1 MDKSPEEINENPEH
15 PENPLTDIVETE
27 ISEDVHNDKSVSGA
41 ILIIPLLLS
50 LYLFLGF
57 TNVDTKHTPFKKV
70 KLADEEVYEE
80 EGAPNINFS
89 ALLAPEEFSKGL
101 RDTVYTDK
109 DIWLE
114 MRIDEQQLYA
124 HHRDGRIIK
133 YPVSS
138 GNPHAS
144 KSVESRPGLFAIFF
158 KTEVHLSSQFNNA
171 RMNYFMPFNM
181 GIGFHGLPGTG
192 YYGFL
197 GVRPSSHGC
206 IRMRN
211 EDVKVLFG
219 QCEIGTL
226 VLSHRGKSAR
236 VVAFAPKDFKNDLQY
251 TKEDYLNMLA
261 YNMGAIMEGKYFD
274 RPPKRFILDGSV
286 IPKSGINVI
295 TTDDIP
301 EKQALP
307 FAVYKVKNDP
317 DVLIYDE
324 RSAVPSEINLSVAAS
339 FMEFSGDVSTQM
351 PTASADIPSD
361 PEMVK
366 KYVHNPIGILPYFP
380 PNR

>member
-1 MDKSPEEINENPEH
+1 MDKSPENLEQNSSQEDLPLVDDHNENYQEESGPGKASFISFLL
-15 PENPLTDIVETE
+15 PLML
-27 ISEDVHNDKSVSGA
+27 SV
-41 ILIIPLLLS
+41 
-50 LYLFLGF
+50 YLFLGF
-57 TNVDTKHTPFKKV
+57 ANDGYKKKIVTRLDKQDTV
-70 KLADEEVYEE
+70 SED
-80 EGAPNINFS
+80 EGAPKVNFS

-171 RMNYFMPFNM
+171 RMNYFMPYNM

-192 YYGFL
+192 YYGHL

-236 VVAFAPKDFKNDLQY
+236 VVAFAPEGFKNDVQY
-251 TKEDYLNMLA
+251 TKDDYLNMLA
-261 YNMGAIMEGKYFD
+261 YNMGAIMEGKYFEH
-274 RPPKRFILDGSV
+274 PPKRFILDGTV

-307 FAVYKVKNDP
+307 FAVYKIKVLP
-317 DVLIYDE
+317 DKLVYDKD
-324 RSAVPSEINLSVAAS
+324 AVQPADINASVAS
-339 FMEFSGDVSTQM
+339 QLFEFSGETTTQM
-351 PTASADIPSD
+351 PTASANIQAD